1 MSAVF
6 DVIEPLAREL
16 ADHGRTLGGRRTI
29 LRHIGNALL
38 VQQRV
43 SGLVAAAEKPDVLW
57 ERPDLER
64 FYARLEDEYEL
75 KERAGLLTCKLTV
88 ISNTGRALTN
98 IIDTE
103 RSVRLEQI
111 IIVLILLGV
120 ISSVSQIFFHI
131 N

>member
-1 MSAVF
+1 MLYWYSSACQVSSRPQKNQTCF
-6 DVIEPLAREL
+6 GSGP
-16 ADHGRTLGGRRTI
+16 I
-29 LRHIGNALL
+29 LNG
-38 VQQRV
+38 
-43 SGLVAAAEKPDVLW
+43 
-57 ERPDLER
+57 

-75 KERAGLLTCKLTV
+75 KERAGLLTRKLTV

-120 ISSVSQIFFHI
+120 ISSVSQIFFHF